1 MISSSSDRVRFRQAM
16 LAGPSG
22 GYSASYDRLV
32 ADGWTITPPPE
43 PEAPVGQR
51 RRAPDGAEVILTDD
65 DDTAP
70 WVAYRSRAEFVTG
83 SWLTHDAVA
92 GWEVITD
99 HAATPDEV
107 RDRVLDILHDAGGP
121 MGRMSALDKA
131 GLLAGTTP
139 AECEREHLP
148 DGHVPINL
156 SSWERSEVEVW
167 ARDSRRPEL
176 RHVARLEL
184 DRRDRETT

>member
-1 MISSSSDRVRFRQAM
+1 MTSDRDRFRQAM
-16 LAGPSG
+16 LDGPSG

-32 ADGWTITPPPE
+32 ADGWTITPPAPAD
-43 PEAPVGQR
+43 APVGQR

-65 DDTAP
+65 DETAP

-107 RDRVLDILHDAGGP
+107 RDRVIDILDGFSGP
-121 MGRMSALDKA
+121 MGTMSALSKA
-131 GLLAGTTP
+131 GLLAGSVP
-139 AECEREHLP
+139 AECVREHLP
-148 DGHVPINL
+148 DGNVPINL
-156 SSWERSEVEVW
+156 SMVVRHKVERAAKDPLYTVF
-167 ARDSRRPEL
+167 RDAAWR
-176 RHVARLEL
+176 EL
-184 DRRDRETT
+184 DRRDRWSL